1 MIGFGFK
8 KFLLFA
14 LCYALVFAV
23 AAQDC
28 NVNREKDLFTKE
40 TRLSSGFIDLS
51 GASVT
56 IDADKKELDIL
67 FSFKTNRC
75 FDDGCTATIYFA
87 GTKSKLLLRNAG
99 TMNCEGLYHFI
110 FRNAATVNYQLKKI
124 ATAKVSHIVFTD
136 RDQKLVPVNLD
147 EQMQLKF
154 MQAVDCVTKEAVK
167 LLQ

>member
-28 NVNREKDLFTKE
+28 NVNRETDLFTKE
-40 TRLSSGFIDLS
+40 TRLSTGFIDLS